1 MGLNGGSKLD
11 GQYGYRQPAPAKKT
25 LTPTPTGGVGSIGFG
40 GSHQWDPRKVAAF
53 LPDAKAQLSD
63 AIAGGLN
70 AADAN
75 TYLHGVVSQMYADAH
90 PEALGKPAP
99 TSPSGNGANPMMD
112 ALLRQYNQNP
122 YAALSMQL
130 LQNTQN
136 AQNNGKAALDSLLN
150 ELNARKNPYS
160 DLKFQDA
167 TATANPLA
175 AYMQASG
182 AGTGQVDA
190 YSKLLQQLEQNAVN
204 ADSNRA
210 SALGASFNAD
220 TASRISNAQTE
231 QAGFLQQLQQQLLA
245 QQNNVA
251 QMQQKYK
258 NDLYMQMAQL
268 AAKYGMPMPKVG

>member
-1 MGLNGGSKLD
+1 MGTTGAAKLD
-11 GQYGYRQPAPAKKT
+11 GQYGYRQPIHNAIAGWVDTSTGGRYLNTGGYDATKSAALEPQINQQADALRAQGYPENQVQAFMAGQYAQGYKGLDAAKT
-25 LTPTPTGGVGSIGFG
+25 TTTPTGPNGS
-40 GSHQWDPRKVAAF
+40 S
-53 LPDAKAQLSD
+53 
-63 AIAGGLN
+63 
-70 AADAN
+70 
-75 TYLHGVVSQMYADAH
+75 
-90 PEALGKPAP
+90 
-99 TSPSGNGANPMMD
+99 MMD

-136 AQNNGKAALDSLLN
+136 AQKNGADALNNLLN
-150 ELNARKNPYS
+150 ELNARKNPYA
-160 DLKFQDA
+160 DLHFQDA
-167 TATANPLA
+167 NATANPLA

-210 SALGASFNAD
+210 AALGASFNAD
-220 TASRISNAQTE
+220 TASRVSNAQTE
-231 QAGFLQQLQQQLLA
+231 QAGFLQQLQQQLLS

-268 AAKYGMPMPKVG
+268 AAKYGMPMPKVV